1 MGFGP
6 TTSTLARLRSTPELY
21 PHHLRTGYLIT
32 HKKIKC
38 KNFFHIFVK
47 KFQIIFKMFI
57 KQDFTRLFEFNFLL
71 LSIIILRRVT
81 MSASKNPKKSAQQLR
96 FEKEAKALQ
105 KNLQKRKK
113 QQEELNRR
121 KLEKEQNN
129 G

>member
-1 MGFGP
+1 
-6 TTSTLARLRSTPELY
+6 
-21 PHHLRTGYLIT
+21 
-32 HKKIKC
+32 
-38 KNFFHIFVK
+38 
-47 KFQIIFKMFI
+47 
-57 KQDFTRLFEFNFLL
+57 
-71 LSIIILRRVT
+71 
-81 MSASKNPKKSAQQLR
+81 MSASKNPKESAQQLR